1 MAFWKNSRVAPK
13 RQFRFKIHG
22 TDVWWWAK
30 SIDKPT
36 VNVSSNPYRLI
47 NHQFNFPGIVTW
59 QPVMI
64 TVVDDSVQTNKIY
77 NYLTNSGYNK
87 PNSSTVADGV
97 KKNGFD
103 GAGNDIEFFQLDDE
117 GGKLEAW
124 RLKNSIVT
132 SVNFGK
138 LDYSSDDLVE
148 LSIEITY
155 DFAELEKGNNTENNR
170 ELTRAG
176 QEQKNLKA
184 TNVIADPQAGASNNA
199 VDETG
204 ITNNNIDPTSPG
216 SPRSQAD
223 KSGRGT
229 YEKLP

>member
-1 MAFWKNSRVAPK
+1 MAFWKDSKAAPK

-30 SIDKPT
+30 SIDKPI

-59 QPVMI
+59 QPVTI

-87 PNSSTVADGV
+87 PNSSTVADGFF
-97 KKNGFD
+97 KNGFD
-103 GAGNDIEFFQLDDE
+103 GAGNDIEFFQLDDK

-124 RLKNSIVT
+124 RLKNSIITNVR
-132 SVNFGK
+132 FGK

-155 DFAELEKGNNTENNR
+155 DFAELDKGNNTENNR
-170 ELTRAG
+170 ELTKAQQQEAG
-176 QEQKNLKA
+176 LNAVNSL
-184 TNVIADPQAGASNNA
+184 ADPKAGAGGSP

-204 ITNNNIDPTSPG
+204 ITNNTAASTQGLGGGDTKGQKNYTGEIG
-216 SPRSQAD
+216 Q
-223 KSGRGT
+223 
-229 YEKLP
+229 